1 MKVLLSIVAF
11 FLFVSTANANN
22 YIRVTGEGATLEQ
35 AKENAFTEA
44 IQIRVGM
51 VVLSERESNLRKLE
65 KDIVSVYSAGY
76 VDDYKIIDI
85 SHTPRTVK
93 LTVDVLVADS
103 KLFNQTLSTGKTK
116 DSIDGESAGARYQTY
131 LNQKNKG
138 DRILSRVLN
147 TYPQNAFIV
156 NQKPYRLSVD
166 SFRNAVLEIPYQL
179 KWNYDYIVAL
189 NEAMSLLEDSKFN
202 FLQKAP
208 SNIVIMAKNPK
219 DLLIGEKNHYKFN
232 DIPLLNNIKDSMT
245 GDKEVRIMLTIAD
258 ISNKILYKNC
268 WIPYSLS
275 GRKSSF
281 YSIGIPEALIIYGNE
296 KEENVLRIEI
306 PPSHDYVIH
315 RAKNVEVSVVP
326 HNKC

>member
-281 YSIGIPEALIIYGNE
+281 YSIGIPESLTIYGNE